1 MVEQADVKQSK
12 AEKSSRFTGYAGEQS
27 KVVKMDKVDL
37 SEVPRMGSGMSE
49 LDRVLGGG
57 LVPGSVVLM
66 GGDPG
71 IGKSTILLQSLCK
84 ISEEMPVLYVTG
96 EESMQQVTMRAQR
109 LGLKTGD
116 FSLLTETQVEQITT
130 QA

>member
-1 MVEQADVKQSK
+1 MAKVKTVYVCQECGAETPQWAGQCGACKSWNSFVEQVDTKK
-12 AEKSSRFTGYAGEQS
+12 AAAGKSARFTGYAGQAS

-37 SEVPRMGSGMSE
+37 SEVPRMSSGLSE

-71 IGKSTILLQSLCK
+71 IG
-84 ISEEMPVLYVTG
+84 
-96 EESMQQVTMRAQR
+96 
-109 LGLKTGD
+109 
-116 FSLLTETQVEQITT
+116 
-130 QA
+130 

>member
-1 MVEQADVKQSK
+1 MVEQVDAKKVSST
-12 AEKSSRFTGYAGEQS
+12 AKSSRFTGYAGQDS

-37 SEVPRMGSGMSE
+37 SELPRMSSGLSE

-71 IGKSTILLQSLCK
+71 IGKSTIDRKS
-84 ISEEMPVLYVTG
+84 VV
-96 EESMQQVTMRAQR
+96 
-109 LGLKTGD
+109 
-116 FSLLTETQVEQITT
+116 
-130 QA
+130 